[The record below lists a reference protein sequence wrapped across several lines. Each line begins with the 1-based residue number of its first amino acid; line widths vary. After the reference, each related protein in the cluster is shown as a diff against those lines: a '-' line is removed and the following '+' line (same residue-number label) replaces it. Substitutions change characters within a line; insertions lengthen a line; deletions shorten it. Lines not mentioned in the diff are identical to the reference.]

1 MATGTKTPID
11 PGMIARLVQGVR
23 YAVTGKTPDWFGP
36 GQPLAPVAQIEA
48 TGRAFDF
55 PVMVNTQT
63 TPRSTESVTFAQMR
77 SMADSYDLLRLI
89 IETRKDQMS
98 SLKWSVKPKDADK
111 PVDSRCKAVTDFLQF
126 PDQEHD
132 WTTWLRMVLEEMLVI
147 DAATIYPR
155 QTIGKTLYSLEL
167 IDGGTVKR
175 VLDQTGRTPMPPDVA
190 YQQILKGLP
199 AVDYSRDELIY
210 KPRNPRANRVYGYS
224 PVEQIIM
231 TVNIALRRQL
241 HQLQYYTEG
250 NVPEALIGVPETWNP
265 DQIKMFQEYWDNLL
279 EGNTAA
285 RRHAKFVPGGMTP
298 TFTKAGSLKDDF
310 DDWLA
315 RIVCYAFSVEPT
327 PFIKGPSRAS
337 AQTSR
342 AQSLSEGLVPTMSW
356 VVSMMNLVLAK
367 QFNMPDLHFEFDQQ
381 DDVDALTQAQIDQIY
396 VTVKVKTPN
405 EVRDGLGLE
414 PMSPEQL
421 DELKALAPPPP
432 VMPGADPKDAP
443 PDDKSNP
450 QSRQANN
457 VKPTDK
463 AENITTNHYITVNT
477 PEMKLPDIKV
487 EGTTVKVDGA
497 TINVSP
503 PEVLVD
509 VGATTINAQFDAP
522 APAETKKLTK
532 TITAT
537 RGADGSIVGK
547 VIEE

>member
-1 MATGTKTPID
+1 MAKGTSTPID

-36 GQPLAPVAQIEA
+36 GQPLTPVAQQQA
-48 TGRAFDF
+48 LGRSWDF
-55 PVMVNTQT
+55 PTLINTQT
-63 TPRSTESVTFAQMR
+63 TPRSTEAVTFAQMR
-77 SMADSYDLLRLI
+77 AMADGYDLLRLI
-89 IETRKDQMS
+89 IETRKDQMAA
-98 SLKWSVKPKDADK
+98 LKWSIKPKDHTK
-111 PVDSRCKAVTDFLQF
+111 PTDARCQAATEFLQF

-132 WTTWLRMVLEEMLVI
+132 WATWLRMVLEEMLVI
-147 DAATIYPR
+147 DAAAVYPR
-155 QTIGKTLYSLEL
+155 QTVGKTLYALEL
-167 IDGGTVKR
+167 IDGSTIKR

-285 RRHAKFVPGGMTP
+285 RRHAKFVPGGMKP
-298 TFTKAGSLKDDF
+298 TFTKEGSLKDDF

-327 PFIKGPSRAS
+327 PFIKAPSRAG

-356 VVSMMNLVLAK
+356 VVSLMNVILARWLK
-367 QFNMPDLHFEFDQQ
+367 LPDLHFEFDRQ

-432 VMPGADPKDAP
+432 VMPGSAP
-443 PDDKSNP
+443 ADDKKNP
-450 QSRQANN
+450 QSRQAND

-463 AENITTNHYITVNT
+463 AEVVTTNHYITVNT
-477 PEMKLPDIKV
+477 PDVKV
-487 EGTTVKVDGA
+487 GETTVKVDGN
-497 TINVSP
+497 TINVQP

-522 APAETKKLTK
+522 AAAETKKLTK

-537 RGADGSIVGK
+537 RGADGSIIGK